1 MHKFPNR
8 LDSSS
13 QNIFIL
19 FTLVLAYFGFTCS
32 YKYTTILTVFV
43 PDGHDSVHVVS
54 IIDTECRQVLHIHP
68 NIWSLLD
75 LQSKIPLL
83 TTAI

>member
-1 MHKFPNR
+1 MHKFLND

-13 QNIFIL
+13 QNSFIL
-19 FTLVLAYFGFTCS
+19 FTLVLAYFGFT

-75 LQSKIPLL
+75 LQSKIP
-83 TTAI
+83 